1 MKNQFKSLIFYPT
14 IFVVV
19 LLGVLTASN
28 SYLAFLVFI
37 LVVGEQIFSWNKSLQ
52 NNTNSDFRIF
62 FASQYLNII
71 YTLLIFPLYLLSS
84 FLWSQINFWILFG
97 YVLNFL
103 IFRSIA
109 KVGTDQLSK
118 TNYSESREIKSS
130 LDIWKSNKNKL
141 STVIAK
147 TSNKTLREK
156 LKDKLEYSSFLNSE
170 EAALL
175 LNQAEKA
182 SNQELDKL
190 LIKISD
196 LM

>member
-1 MKNQFKSLIFYPT
+1 MTNQFKSLILYPT

-28 SYLAFLVFI
+28 SYIAFFVFI

-52 NNTNSDFRIF
+52 NKTNSDFRIF

-97 YVLNFL
+97 YGLNFL

-141 STVIAK
+141 STVIVK

-170 EAALL
+170 KASLL

-190 LIKISD
+190 LIKIND

>member
-1 MKNQFKSLIFYPT
+1 MTNQFKSLILYPT

-28 SYLAFLVFI
+28 SYLAFFVFI

-71 YTLLIFPLYLLSS
+71 YSLLIFPLYLLSS

-97 YVLNFL
+97 YGLNFL

-141 STVIAK
+141 STVIVK

-190 LIKISD
+190 LIKIND

>member
-1 MKNQFKSLIFYPT
+1 MTNQFKSLILYPT

-28 SYLAFLVFI
+28 SYIAFFVFI

-52 NNTNSDFRIF
+52 NKTNSDFRIF

-97 YVLNFL
+97 YGLNFL

-141 STVIAK
+141 STVIVK

-170 EAALL
+170 EATLL

-190 LIKISD
+190 LIKIND

>member
-1 MKNQFKSLIFYPT
+1 MTNQFKSLILYPT

-28 SYLAFLVFI
+28 SYFAFLIFI

-52 NNTNSDFRIF
+52 NNENSDFRIF

-71 YTLLIFPLYLLSS
+71 YIVIIFPLYLFSS

-97 YVLNFL
+97 YGLNYL

-118 TNYSESREIKSS
+118 TNYSESREINST
-130 LDIWKSNKNKL
+130 LDIWKSNKKKL

-156 LKDKLEYSSFLNSE
+156 LKDKLEYSSFLNTE

-190 LIKISD
+190 LIKIND

>member
-1 MKNQFKSLIFYPT
+1 MTNQFKSLIFYPT

-37 LVVGEQIFSWNKSLQ
+37 LVLGEQIFSWNKSLQ

>member
-1 MKNQFKSLIFYPT
+1 MTNQFKSLILYPT
-14 IFVVV
+14 VFIVV

-52 NNTNSDFRIF
+52 NKTNSDFRIF

-97 YVLNFL
+97 YGLNFL

-141 STVIAK
+141 STVIVK

-170 EAALL
+170 EATLL

-190 LIKISD
+190 LIKIND

>member
-1 MKNQFKSLIFYPT
+1 MTNQFKSLILYPT

-28 SYLAFLVFI
+28 SYFAFLIFI

-52 NNTNSDFRIF
+52 NNENNDFRIF

-71 YTLLIFPLYLLSS
+71 YIIIIFPLYLFSS

-97 YVLNFL
+97 YGLNYL

-118 TNYSESREIKSS
+118 TNYSESREINST

-156 LKDKLEYSSFLNSE
+156 LKDKLEYSSFLNTE

-190 LIKISD
+190 LIKIND

>member
-1 MKNQFKSLIFYPT
+1 MTNQFKSLILYPT

-52 NNTNSDFRIF
+52 NKTNSDFRIF

-71 YTLLIFPLYLLSS
+71 YSLLIFPLYLLSS

-97 YVLNFL
+97 YGLNFL

-130 LDIWKSNKNKL
+130 LDLWKSNKNKL
-141 STVIAK
+141 SILLQK
-147 TSNKTLREK
+147 TNNNI
-156 LKDKLEYSSFLNSE
+156 LKDSLIDKLNYSSFLNSE
-170 EAALL
+170 KAYNLL
-175 LNQAEKA
+175 EQAENKEG
-182 SNQELDKL
+182 NELDNIL
-190 LIKISD
+190 ELINAQ
-196 LM
+196 M

>member
-1 MKNQFKSLIFYPT
+1 MTNQFKSLIFYPT

-97 YVLNFL
+97 YGLNFL

>member
-1 MKNQFKSLIFYPT
+1 MTNQFKSLILYPT

-28 SYLAFLVFI
+28 SYFAFLVFI

-52 NNTNSDFRIF
+52 NNENSDFRIF

-71 YTLLIFPLYLLSS
+71 YIIIIFPLYLFSS

-97 YVLNFL
+97 YGLNYL

-118 TNYSESREIKSS
+118 TNYSESREINST
-130 LDIWKSNKNKL
+130 LDIWKSNKKKL

-156 LKDKLEYSSFLNSE
+156 LKDKLEYSSFLNTE

-190 LIKISD
+190 LIKIND

>member
-1 MKNQFKSLIFYPT
+1 MTNQFKSLILYPT
-14 IFVVV
+14 IFIVV

-28 SYLAFLVFI
+28 SYLAFFVFI

-71 YTLLIFPLYLLSS
+71 YFLLIFPLYLLSS

-97 YVLNFL
+97 YGLNFL

-130 LDIWKSNKNKL
+130 LDLWKSNKNKL
-141 STVIAK
+141 SILLQK
-147 TSNKTLREK
+147 TNNNI
-156 LKDKLEYSSFLNSE
+156 LKDSLIDKLNYSSFLNSE
-170 EAALL
+170 KAYNLL
-175 LNQAEKA
+175 EQAENKEG
-182 SNQELDKL
+182 NELDNIL
-190 LIKISD
+190 ELINAQ
-196 LM
+196 M

>member
-1 MKNQFKSLIFYPT
+1 MTNQFKSLILYPT

-28 SYLAFLVFI
+28 SYFAFLVFI

-52 NNTNSDFRIF
+52 NNENSDFRIF

-71 YTLLIFPLYLLSS
+71 YILIIFPLYLLSS
-84 FLWSQINFWILFG
+84 FLWIQINFWILFG
-97 YVLNFL
+97 YGLNYL

-118 TNYSESREIKSS
+118 TNYSESREINST

-156 LKDKLEYSSFLNSE
+156 LKDKLEYSSFLNTE

-190 LIKISD
+190 LIKIND

>member
-1 MKNQFKSLIFYPT
+1 MTNQFKSLILYPT

-28 SYLAFLVFI
+28 SYFAFLVFI

-52 NNTNSDFRIF
+52 NNENSDFRIF

-71 YTLLIFPLYLLSS
+71 YILIIFPLYLLSS
-84 FLWSQINFWILFG
+84 FLWIQINFWILFG
-97 YVLNFL
+97 YGLNYL

-118 TNYSESREIKSS
+118 TNYSESREINST
-130 LDIWKSNKNKL
+130 LDIWKSNKKKL

-156 LKDKLEYSSFLNSE
+156 LKDKLEYSSFLNTE

-190 LIKISD
+190 LIKIND

>member
-1 MKNQFKSLIFYPT
+1 MTNQFKSLILYPT
-14 IFVVV
+14 IFIVV

-37 LVVGEQIFSWNKSLQ
+37 LVLGEQIFSWNKSLQ
-52 NNTNSDFRIF
+52 NKTNSDFRIF

-97 YVLNFL
+97 YGLNFI

-156 LKDKLEYSSFLNSE
+156 LKDKLEYSSFLNTE

-190 LIKISD
+190 LIKIND

>member
-1 MKNQFKSLIFYPT
+1 MTNQFKSLILYPT
-14 IFVVV
+14 IFIVV

-28 SYLAFLVFI
+28 SYLAFFVFI

-52 NNTNSDFRIF
+52 NKTNSDFRIF

-97 YVLNFL
+97 YGLNFL

-170 EAALL
+170 EATLL

-190 LIKISD
+190 LIKIND

>member
-1 MKNQFKSLIFYPT
+1 MTNQFKSLILYPT
-14 IFVVV
+14 IFIVV

-28 SYLAFLVFI
+28 SYLAFFVFI

-71 YTLLIFPLYLLSS
+71 YSLLIFPLYLLSS

-97 YVLNFL
+97 YGLNFL

-130 LDIWKSNKNKL
+130 LDLWKSNKNKL
-141 STVIAK
+141 SILLQK
-147 TSNKTLREK
+147 TNNNI
-156 LKDKLEYSSFLNSE
+156 LKDSLIDKLNYSSFLNSE
-170 EAALL
+170 KAYNLL
-175 LNQAEKA
+175 EQAENKEG
-182 SNQELDKL
+182 NELDNIL
-190 LIKISD
+190 ELINAQ
-196 LM
+196 M

>member
-1 MKNQFKSLIFYPT
+1 MTNQFKSLIFYPT

-170 EAALL
+170 EASLL

>member
-1 MKNQFKSLIFYPT
+1 MTNQFKSLILYPT

-28 SYLAFLVFI
+28 SYLAFFVFI

-71 YTLLIFPLYLLSS
+71 YFLLIFPLYLLSS

-97 YVLNFL
+97 YGLNFL

-130 LDIWKSNKNKL
+130 LDLWKSNKNKL
-141 STVIAK
+141 SILLQK
-147 TSNKTLREK
+147 TNNNI
-156 LKDKLEYSSFLNSE
+156 LKDSLIDKLNYSSFLNSE
-170 EAALL
+170 KAYNLL
-175 LNQAEKA
+175 EQAENKEG
-182 SNQELDKL
+182 NELDNIL
-190 LIKISD
+190 ELINAQ
-196 LM
+196 M

>member
-1 MKNQFKSLIFYPT
+1 MTNQFKSLIFYPT

>member
-1 MKNQFKSLIFYPT
+1 MTNQFKSLILYPT

-28 SYLAFLVFI
+28 SYFAFLIFI

-52 NNTNSDFRIF
+52 NNENSDFRIF

-71 YTLLIFPLYLLSS
+71 YILIIFPLYLLSS
-84 FLWSQINFWILFG
+84 FLWIQINFWILFG
-97 YVLNFL
+97 YGLNYL

-118 TNYSESREIKSS
+118 TNYSESREINST
-130 LDIWKSNKNKL
+130 LDIWKSNKKKL

-156 LKDKLEYSSFLNSE
+156 LKDKLEYSSFLNTE

-190 LIKISD
+190 LIKIND

>member
-1 MKNQFKSLIFYPT
+1 MTNQFKSLILYPT

-37 LVVGEQIFSWNKSLQ
+37 LVLGEQIFSWNKSLQ

-97 YVLNFL
+97 YGLNFL

-170 EAALL
+170 KASLL

-190 LIKISD
+190 LIKIND

>member
-37 LVVGEQIFSWNKSLQ
+37 LVLGEQIFSWNKSLQ

-170 EAALL
+170 EASLL

>member
-1 MKNQFKSLIFYPT
+1 MTNQFKSLILYPT

-28 SYLAFLVFI
+28 SYFAFLIFI
-37 LVVGEQIFSWNKSLQ
+37 LVLGEQIFSWNKSLQ
-52 NNTNSDFRIF
+52 NNENSDFRIF

-71 YTLLIFPLYLLSS
+71 YIIIIFPLYLFSS

-97 YVLNFL
+97 YGLNYL

-118 TNYSESREIKSS
+118 TNYSESREINST

-156 LKDKLEYSSFLNSE
+156 LKDKLEYSSFLNTE

-190 LIKISD
+190 LIKIND